1 MAKFKKGVSGNPT
14 GRPKGSRTLATI
26 RTDELFEQM
35 LFGEDRKADA
45 IIAKTISMA
54 EEGDTACIRLCLDR
68 IAPPRKDRPVC
79 FTLPEM
85 REARDALNASMAI
98 VSGVASGDLT
108 PSEASELAK
117 VVESYTRTLQAVA
130 FEERLAKLEGKVGL
144 DKAISS

>member
-1 MAKFKKGVSGNPT
+1 
-14 GRPKGSRTLATI
+14 
-26 RTDELFEQM
+26 
-35 LFGEDRKADA
+35 
-45 IIAKTISMA
+45 
-54 EEGDTACIRLCLDR
+54 
-68 IAPPRKDRPVC
+68 
-79 FTLPEM
+79 
-85 REARDALNASMAI
+85 MAI